1 MIIFC
6 YQNLVNCLSYINWSI
21 ISATLEDMNEE
32 CLNLFYE
39 RKKKVSYKEEG
50 HHFDM
55 EIKKERISQF

>member
-1 MIIFC
+1 
-6 YQNLVNCLSYINWSI
+6 
-21 ISATLEDMNEE
+21 MNEE

-55 EIKKERISQF
+55 DIKKERISQF